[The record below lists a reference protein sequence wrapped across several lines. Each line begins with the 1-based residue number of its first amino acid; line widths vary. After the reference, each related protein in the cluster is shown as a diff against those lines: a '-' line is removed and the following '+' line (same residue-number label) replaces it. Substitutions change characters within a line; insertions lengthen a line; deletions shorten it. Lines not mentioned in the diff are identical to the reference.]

1 MTISYKPS
9 AALLAA
15 LALVL
20 AGNALAERKPKKDM
34 IDKSEAKAT
43 ATAPESTQV
52 EKVTI
57 PYDANL
63 PQFVVVV
70 EPFDYSASGEVS
82 GAEQST
88 PGGGVES
95 GGEVYT
101 TTDDGNIRTTWSAS
115 SAPAIGKGIAKQLTS
130 ALGGWAN
137 VTIIEPDAIQK
148 KSDGTYDIK
157 LQPGEVGPF
166 IIRGTVTEFSETA
179 EAEGRGKGFDS
190 RKLGVATGLI
200 GAITGNRDVAAVG
213 TGVAIVGPQVKKEN
227 MKRTGMVG
235 MDIRVLDGRIAR
247 VTPGGAFDVQG
258 SFTTVSAGSDI
269 SVLGISSERGQMA
282 SSSLGQATRAAMN
295 DALLKTHATL
305 LNAKR

>member
-1 MTISYKPS
+1 MKFSDWKIGTL
-9 AALLAA
+9 ALA
-15 LALVL
+15 LALVF
-20 AGNALAERKPKKDM
+20 AGSATAERKPKKDM

-52 EKVTI
+52 DKVTI
-57 PYDANL
+57 PYDPNL

-70 EPFDYSASGEVS
+70 EPFDYSASGETS
-82 GAEQST
+82 GAEQSA
-88 PGGGVES
+88 PSGGVES
-95 GGEVYT
+95 NGEVYT
-101 TTDDGNIRTTWSAS
+101 ATDDGNIRTTWSSS

-137 VTIIEPDAIQK
+137 VTIIEPDALQK

-157 LQPGEVGPF
+157 LQPGEIGPF

-213 TGVAIVGPQVKKEN
+213 TGVAIVGPKVKKEN

-235 MDIRVLDGRIAR
+235 MDLRVLDGRIAR

-269 SVLGISSERGQMA
+269 SVLGISSERSQMA

-295 DALLKTHATL
+295 DALLKTHDTL
-305 LNAKR
+305 MNAKR